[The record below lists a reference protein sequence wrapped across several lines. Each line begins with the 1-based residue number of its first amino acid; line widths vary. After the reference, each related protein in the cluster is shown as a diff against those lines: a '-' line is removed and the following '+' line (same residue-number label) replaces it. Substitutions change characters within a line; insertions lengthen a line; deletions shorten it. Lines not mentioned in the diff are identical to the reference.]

1 MAGCIDTNIM
11 LSQTLIMN
19 PCRSFLRLF
28 CLLCALTLSGGAVAT
43 ANDAPPAPD
52 TPLTRLLM
60 QSDATLDGYPLNK
73 DELFQLYQSRAFYP
87 VWDTQSTTGREA
99 IAAFLESMKAYV
111 NYHGLDDKLFAFS
124 LIAPLLNQANDAA
137 ANFKLDVL
145 MTDSLFKLAHR
156 IHGDGV
162 TLAQLYAGWP
172 FARPAPSYV
181 TEIATAIKNNK
192 LSEYFTAQ
200 APSDLDYARLA
211 ETLKT
216 YRAMKDKGAWPRIAQ
231 GETIRLGDTSPRLE
245 AIRTR
250 LEAEGYALP
259 AAVAENADPQ
269 LYTQEMQ
276 AVVIDYQAHNGL
288 DTDGTIGAKTL
299 VAMNKTVDERI
310 DQIRANMERK
320 RHMSNALPVR
330 YAIVNIA
337 NTTIQLIENG
347 QHVYDAPVITG
358 RTTRKTPFI
367 QSTIRSVI
375 FNPSWHVPAKIA
387 REDIL
392 PKLQKDPH
400 YLEKMGFV
408 INGSADDPHGAA
420 IDWNEISK
428 SEFTFR
434 LRQSPGDLNALGRI
448 KFDFDNTFA
457 VYMHGT
463 PHEEL
468 FAKADRHLSSGCVR
482 LQNPEAFAVMV
493 LASNEGLWTQE
504 KVQTEID
511 KGRTHWLKVTNPL
524 PLFIVYETVYFPA
537 VEGAPHFAPDIYN
550 YDKILLDALEK
561 MPFLHNG

>member
-11 LSQTLIMN
+11 LSQSLIMN
-19 PCRSFLRLF
+19 PCCSFLRLF
-28 CLLCALTLSGGAVAT
+28 FLLCALALGGGAVAS
-43 ANDAPPAPD
+43 ANDAPPPAPD

-60 QSDATLDGYPLNK
+60 QSDATLDGYLLNK
-73 DELFQLYQSRAFYP
+73 EELFQLYQSRAFYP
-87 VWDTQSTTGREA
+87 VWDTQSTTGRGA

-111 NYHGLDDKLFAFS
+111 NYHGLDDKLFAFP
-124 LIAPLLNQANDAA
+124 LIASLLNQSDNEVAP
-137 ANFKLDVL
+137 FKLDVL

-172 FARPAPSYV
+172 FARPVPAYV
-181 TEIATAIKNNK
+181 TEIATAIKDNK
-192 LSEYFTAQ
+192 LNEYFTAQ
-200 APSDLDYARLA
+200 APADLDYARLA
-211 ETLKT
+211 ATLT
-216 YRAMKDKGAWPRIAQ
+216 AYRTMKDKGAWPPIAQ

-245 AIRTR
+245 AIRAR

-259 AAVAENADPQ
+259 AVAEGADLH
-269 LYTQEMQ
+269 LYTQELQ
-276 AVVIDYQAHNGL
+276 AVVIDYQARNGL
-288 DTDGTIGAKTL
+288 DTDGNIGAKTL
-299 VAMNKTVDERI
+299 VAMNKSLDERI

-320 RHMSNALPVR
+320 RHMSRTFPAR

-337 NTTIQLIENG
+337 NTTVQLIENG
-347 QHVYDAPVITG
+347 QRVYYAPVIIG

-367 QSTIRSVI
+367 QSAIRSVI

-408 INGSADDPHGAA
+408 INGSADDPHGEA

-434 LRQSPGDLNALGRI
+434 LRQSPGDLNSLGRI
-448 KFDFDNTFA
+448 KFDFDNDFS

-482 LQNPEAFAVMV
+482 LQDPEAFAVMV
-493 LASNEGLWTQE
+493 LSGNEGLWTQE

-511 KGRTHWLKVTNPL
+511 KGRTHWLKVANPL
-524 PLFIVYETVYFPA
+524 PLFIVYETVYFPTA
-537 VEGAPHFAPDIYN
+537 ESAPHFAPDIYN
-550 YDKILLDALEK
+550 YDKILLNALEK
-561 MPFLHNG
+561 I